1 MRELTK
7 GANVG
12 LAELSDDAGTV
23 IASLSWSS
31 NAGDGDADVSVL
43 LLDARGKVRS
53 DADFFYYNNPSADDG
68 SVQLLGKTPTD
79 SGSEDRISLDLTAV
93 PADVERLVVA
103 ASRYGG
109 SRFGELDDLRMT
121 VADRTGEV
129 LLGFSIADAGVE
141 SAFIFGELYRRGAE
155 WKYRAIGQGY
165 ETGLAGLAT
174 DFGIDVDDEGEH
186 EEEVE
191 EGAEGVEGGADAF
204 VEAVVEVGAGGV
216 PGSAPNT
223 PHAAQPVPQTLPHA
237 VVPEPVVPQALVPQ
251 AVAPQAVS
259 LPLQAIRSADGTDA
273 ALASGGTDA
282 AVAAPPRRTRG
293 PRTAKKK
300 VTLPAVAKKS
310 LAENDAWRPAR
321 LFPAPSLKSDRERE
335 VRATS
340 VLLSVMAQVPEFGRR
355 LTAAFGAPAGR
366 MQTFTEVSLPHG
378 DTPRRPDG
386 VIRVERAGKLWT
398 ALVETK
404 TNGNGLKSE
413 QVQNYMDI
421 AARRRYEAVITLSND
436 VALEGSPL
444 VDVKTDGRRKHKVAL
459 WHLSWAEVAHQ
470 AHMLIR
476 HEGVGNAAH
485 AWLLQEL
492 LHYLQHENS
501 GCHGFQNMGPSWV
514 PVRNGIDTETL
525 SQDDPRAVEVV
536 ESWERLIRQVC
547 LRLGGQLGQKALP
560 VQRAPRG
567 TTPDS
572 RRAALAGQ
580 LCEQGRLTAELR
592 VDGSPGAITITADL
606 RTGKLRTS
614 VEIPVPEGAYP
625 LTSAKRLMR
634 QLTEAPADLHV
645 ETLVEGQSG
654 PRGTLERLRPEPGDM
669 LPKDGSRIA
678 GFRLSLFK
686 GMGGSRG
693 NAESGFIRSVDDAVD
708 RFHAHVI
715 AHLPQVPQAERRT
728 ARRSSEPGTESG
740 TGPEAGRTAGR
751 GAGPAAGQEAG
762 RGTGPEAGQGAERG
776 AGPDRTPSG
785 PAALGG
791 PAAASEAPVSA

>member
-1 MRELTK
+1 MREMTK

-12 LAELSDDAGTV
+12 LADLSDDAGSV
-23 IASLSWSS
+23 VVGLSWSS
-31 NAGDGDADVSVL
+31 TAGDGDADVSVL
-43 LLDARGKVRS
+43 LLDGNGKVRS
-53 DADFFYYNNPSADDG
+53 DADFFYYNNPAAADG

-79 SGSEDRISLDLTAV
+79 SGSEDRIGLDLTAV
-93 PADVERLVVA
+93 PEDVERLVVA

-121 VADRTGEV
+121 VADRSGEA
-129 LLGFSIADAGVE
+129 LLGFSITDASVE
-141 SAFIFGELYRRGAE
+141 SAFIFGELYRRGTE

-174 DFGIDVDDEGEH
+174 DFGIDVDDEGEA
-186 EEEVE
+186 
-191 EGAEGVEGGADAF
+191 EGATDGEEAAGATDTDL
-204 VEAVVEVGAGGV
+204 
-216 PGSAPNT
+216 P
-223 PHAAQPVPQTLPHA
+223 AAERPAAPVPPPAPAVPAQQTQEAQETRPT
-237 VVPEPVVPQALVPQ
+237 
-251 AVAPQAVS
+251 AP
-259 LPLQAIRSADGTDA
+259 
-273 ALASGGTDA
+273 
-282 AVAAPPRRTRG
+282 AAPKRARG

-300 VTLPAVAKKS
+300 VTLPAVATKS
-310 LAENDAWRPAR
+310 LAENDAWRAAR
-321 LFPAPSLKSDRERE
+321 LFPASNLKSDKERE

-378 DTPRRPDG
+378 DTPKRPDG

-404 TNGNGLKSE
+404 TNGNALRSE

-421 AARRRYEAVITLSND
+421 AARRGYEAVITLSND

-444 VDVKTDGRRKHKVAL
+444 VEVKTDGRRKHKVAL
-459 WHLSWAEVAHQ
+459 RHLSWAEVAHQ
-470 AHMLIR
+470 AQMLIR

-514 PVRNGIDTETL
+514 PVRNGIDEETL
-525 SQDDPRAVEVV
+525 SQGDPRAVEVV

-547 LRLGGQLGQKALP
+547 LRLGGELGQKALP
-560 VQRAPRG
+560 VQRTQRG
-567 TTPDS
+567 STALS
-572 RRAALAGQ
+572 RRAALADR
-580 LCEQGRLTAELR
+580 LCDEGRLAAELR
-592 VDGSPGAITITADL
+592 VDGSPGTITIVADL

-634 QLTEAPADLHV
+634 QLAEAPADLHV

-654 PRGTLERLRPEPGDM
+654 PRGTLERLRPEPGDV
-669 LPKDGSRIA
+669 LPRDGSRIT

-686 GMGGSRG
+686 GMGATRG
-693 NAESGFIRSVDDAVD
+693 NAESGFIRSVDNAVD
-708 RFHAHVI
+708 RFHSHVI
-715 AHLPQVPQAERRT
+715 AHLAQADRRT
-728 ARRSSEPGTESG
+728 TRRAPAAEPVTEPA
-740 TGPEAGRTAGR
+740 TDRTAVR
-751 GAGPAAGQEAG
+751 A
-762 RGTGPEAGQGAERG
+762 
-776 AGPDRTPSG
+776 
-785 PAALGG
+785 
-791 PAAASEAPVSA
+791 

>member
-1 MRELTK
+1 MRELSK

-12 LAELSDDAGTV
+12 LAELSDDAGSV

-31 NAGDGDADVSVL
+31 NTGDGDADVSVL
-43 LLDARGKVRS
+43 LLDANGKVRS
-53 DADFFYYNNPSADDG
+53 DADFFYYNNPAADDG
-68 SVQLLGKTPTD
+68 SVHLLGKTPTD
-79 SGSEDRISLDLTAV
+79 NGSEDRISLDLTAV
-93 PADVERLVVA
+93 PADVDRLVVA

-129 LLGFSIADAGVE
+129 LLGFSIVDAGVE
-141 SAFIFGELYRRGAE
+141 SAFIFGELYRRGTE

-186 EEEVE
+186 D
-191 EGAEGVEGGADAF
+191 EGGHE
-204 VEAVVEVGAGGV
+204 EAAEEITA
-216 PGSAPNT
+216 
-223 PHAAQPVPQTLPHA
+223 PVPS
-237 VVPEPVVPQALVPQ
+237 VQ
-251 AVAPQAVS
+251 AVPPPRQPAGDATAATATTVAV
-259 LPLQAIRSADGTDA
+259 AVAVATDA
-273 ALASGGTDA
+273 AAT
-282 AVAAPPRRTRG
+282 PPKRTRG

-300 VTLPAVAKKS
+300 VTLPAQAKKT
-310 LAENDAWRPAR
+310 LAENDTWRSAR
-321 LFPAPSLKSDRERE
+321 LFPAPSLKSDKERE

-366 MQTFTEVSLPHG
+366 METFTEVSLPHG
-378 DTPRRPDG
+378 DTPKRPDG

-421 AARRRYEAVITLSND
+421 AARRGYEAVITLSND

-459 WHLSWAEVAHQ
+459 WHLSWAEVTHQ

-501 GCHGFQNMGPSWV
+501 GCHGFQNMGASWV

-525 SQDDPRAVEVV
+525 GQDDPRAVEVV

-567 TTPDS
+567 TTPQS
-572 RRAALAGQ
+572 RRAALAAQ
-580 LCEQGRLTAELR
+580 LCEEGRLTAGLR
-592 VDGSPGAITITADL
+592 VDGSPGVITITADL

-614 VEIPVPEGAYP
+614 VEIPVPESAYP

-634 QLTEAPADLHV
+634 RLAEAPADLHV
-645 ETLVEGQSG
+645 ETLVEGHSG

-669 LPKDGSRIA
+669 LPKDGSRIV

-686 GMGGSRG
+686 SMGGSRG

-708 RFHAHVI
+708 RFHAHVV
-715 AHLPQVPQAERRT
+715 AHLQEAERRT
-728 ARRSSEPGTESG
+728 SRRS
-740 TGPEAGRTAGR
+740 PEQVSA
-751 GAGPAAGQEAG
+751 PAAPAG
-762 RGTGPEAGQGAERG
+762 A
-776 AGPDRTPSG
+776 PD
-785 PAALGG
+785 
-791 PAAASEAPVSA
+791 APVPV